1 MYEIP
6 RAKPPIQNCLGYLFR
21 ERVGIKILE
30 RGGFYMKLKRCLL
43 YFILIACLVFCAG
56 CNRDLPSAT
65 NTVSTTSTQSEDNSP
80 ELDVEETTSPI
91 DTTGMYHIS
100 ESNSWISI
108 PMEYSL
114 LSREMNEFS
123 DELIERQMSKDDL
136 VSYLDAY
143 GTEFVAI
150 SPDENMEV
158 MLKFKRTGF
167 GSNNLSSQSE
177 DVISG
182 FAEGLQYS
190 FGAKSYELIDLN
202 GVTWVKLTYA
212 QSILGSSIPAD
223 VVRYVTVAGGWDIF
237 LWGSSYNG
245 KLTSQNIQDLQ
256 TILESFILNAK

>member
-1 MYEIP
+1 M
-6 RAKPPIQNCLGYLFR
+6 N
-21 ERVGIKILE
+21 
-30 RGGFYMKLKRCLL
+30 LKRRLL
-43 YFILIACLVFCAG
+43 YFVLIVCLVFCAG
-56 CNRDLPSAT
+56 CNRKLPSSS
-65 NTVSTTSTQSEDNSP
+65 NPVSTPSTQTTDSSP
-80 ELDVEETTSPI
+80 KLDVEEIIPPI

-100 ESNSWISI
+100 KPSSWISI

-114 LSREMNEFS
+114 LSREIDEFS

-143 GTEFVAI
+143 GAEFVAI

-158 MLKFKRTGF
+158 MLKFKKTGF

-190 FGAKSYELIDLN
+190 FAAKSYELIDLN
-202 GVTWVKLTYA
+202 GITWVKLTYA
-212 QSILGSSIPAD
+212 QSIMGSSIPAD